1 MTFENYIKGKLV
13 AFAVE
18 SGYHYG
24 DSESMFAVAQVLKNR
39 VDAGWCG
46 GDWLA
51 VINSAPDFIGTEVCQ
66 NKLFDH
72 RDLTFRKVLSQ
83 IDDIYHGSADDSN
96 VNITDD
102 TGTHRALYYAE
113 LHNINRRWFTDNI
126 LNDLKS
132 HRRLTQVGQLTF
144 FA

>member
-1 MTFENYIKGKLV
+1 MTFENYIKGLLV
-13 AFAVE
+13 AYVVDTA
-18 SGYHYG
+18 YHYG
-24 DSESMFAVAQVLKNR
+24 GTDAMFAVAQVLKNR

-51 VINSAPDFIGTEVCQ
+51 VIHSAPEYTGTENCS

-72 RDLTFRKVLSQ
+72 RDLTFRKLLSQ
-83 IDDIYHGSADDSN
+83 IDDIYYGSADDSN

-113 LHNINRRWFTDNI
+113 LHNINRVWFKQNI

-132 HRRLTQVGQLTF
+132 HRRLTQVSQLTF